1 MKKHM
6 QVSAGAGLR
15 ADRPRA
21 LRPSIWLARV
31 SRMALLALPV
41 AALAATIPTNPSF
54 SVSASVVRGCVVSGN
69 TGQVSGIPFGSIN
82 FGSHP
87 ALQSGN
93 VQSMAGSSMG
103 SQAKLVCTPG
113 TAVQISV
120 DGWQNRQGAQR
131 RMSNGAGKYVPYN
144 LELVQ
149 GTPALLAPNVPVGL
163 VIDATPLALPVRG
176 TATLP
181 GATAAA
187 GIYADTVQVTLSW

>member
-1 MKKHM
+1 MKNHT
-6 QVSAGAGLR
+6 QVRAAAPAR
-15 ADRPRA
+15 ADRPTVLRPLPWLVRA
-21 LRPSIWLARV
+21 LRLALV
-31 SRMALLALPV
+31 ALPV

-54 SVSASVVRGCVVSGN
+54 SVSASVVRGCAVSGN

-87 ALQSGN
+87 ALQSGAL
-93 VQSMAGSSMG
+93 QSMAGSSMG

-120 DGWQNRQGAQR
+120 DGGQNRVGAQR
-131 RMSNGAGKYVPYN
+131 RMSNGAGKYVPYD